1 MQKRLSIFIIIIT
14 AVALTGIILTQTFW
28 VANALETKDSQL
40 QENVGLG
47 MKRVVN
53 QLMSLQNDT
62 ALASRY
68 LSSRSESSLH
78 SQFIRSLNPELITQ
92 LITAELQNMEVLRP
106 YDYGIYDGETHH
118 FILISN
124 EALKEQLVNSR
135 HQEPI
140 SCMFQIEQFYLTVYF
155 SNERRYILNQM
166 LLYIFLSALFML
178 VVISGFWY
186 VTRSLL
192 QQKKLAEIRADYVN
206 NMTHELKTPIAT
218 ISVASEMLLKPEVQV
233 RQNKVD
239 HYAKIIYNENQRLK
253 NQADQVLQVAL
264 LERGEYNINPEA
276 VDVHQL
282 IEQLTESMLVTVTS
296 RNGIIQTRLNAA
308 EHVVQADKNHLTNVL
323 SNLMEN
329 ANKYSPEAPHI
340 IISTHSNRKGVFIS
354 CQDKGIGIAEEYFRH
369 IFKKFHRISTGNVHD
384 VKGFGIG
391 LFYVKTIVEAHAG
404 NIQVRS
410 KPGEGSN
417 FIVFWPFHAPAHSVL
432 E

>member
-1 MQKRLSIFIIIIT
+1 MQKRLYFIIIIIT
-14 AVALTGIILTQTFW
+14 AVALTGIILTQIFW
-28 VANALETKDSQL
+28 VASALETKDDQL
-40 QENVGLG
+40 RENVGLG
-47 MKRVVN
+47 MKRVIN

-68 LSSRSESSLH
+68 LSSPNKNSLH
-78 SQFIRSLNPELITQ
+78 SQFIRSLYPELITQ
-92 LITAELQNMEVLRP
+92 LITTEFQNLEILRS
-106 YDYGIYDGETHH
+106 YDYGIYDGENHQ
-118 FILISN
+118 FILISD
-124 EALKEQLVNSR
+124 EAIKEQLINSR
-135 HQEPI
+135 HQKPI
-140 SCMFQIEQFYLTVYF
+140 SCIFQIEQFYLTVYF
-155 SNERRYILNQM
+155 PHEERYLFNEM
-166 LLYIFLSALFML
+166 LLYILLSALFML
-178 VVISGFWY
+178 IAISGFWY

-192 QQKKLAEIRADYVN
+192 QQKKLAQLRADYVN

-218 ISVASEMLLKPEVQV
+218 ISVASEMLLKPRIQSRSE
-233 RQNKVD
+233 KVD
-239 HYAKIIYNENQRLK
+239 HYAKIIYNENQRLR

-264 LERGEYNINPEA
+264 LERGEYKINPEA

-282 IEQLTESMLVTVTS
+282 IEQLTDSLRVTVTS
-296 RNGIIQTRLNAA
+296 RNGVIQNRLNASGYI
-308 EHVVQADKNHLTNVL
+308 VQADKNHLTNVL

-340 IISTHSNRKGVFIS
+340 IISTHSNRKGIFIS
-354 CQDKGIGIAEEYFRH
+354 FQDKGIGIAEEHFRH

-410 KPGEGSN
+410 KQGEGSN
-417 FIVFWPFHAPAHSVL
+417 FILFWPFHAPTQNAL